1 MDETLLKCAVVDD
14 SSLQRL
20 SIVKLIKD
28 HPNLKL
34 VAEYNNAIE
43 TKNGLLD
50 TEVDLIFLDIEMP
63 ILSGFELLDDLPNKP
78 QIIFVT
84 GKTKYAFKAFD
95 YDAVDYIHKPVNK
108 ERFNNAVTKAINLY
122 NLKTNGTPIEDENF
136 IFVKSNLK
144 NRKVFLNKLKYIEA
158 LGDYVKFVTEKDT
171 FVVLATMKS
180 FEEQLPQNQFLRIH
194 KSYIVNLEKVERYN
208 SKNIEI
214 DKQQIPLSRHK
225 KSNLIDALSAMQ

>member
-1 MDETLLKCAVVDD
+1 MEDTLLKCAVVDD

-50 TEVDLIFLDIEMP
+50 TDVDLIFLDIEMP
-63 ILSGFELLDDLPNKP
+63 ILSGFDLLDNLANKP

-108 ERFNNAVTKAINLY
+108 ERFSNAVAKAIKLHD
-122 NLKTNGTPIEDENF
+122 LKTNGTTVEDEDF

-144 NRKVFLNKLKYIEA
+144 NRKVFLSKLKYIEA

-180 FEEQLPQNQFLRIH
+180 FEKQLPQDKFLRIH

-214 DKQQIPLSRHK
+214 DKEQIPLSRHK
-225 KSNLIDALSAMQ
+225 KSDLIDALSAIN